1 MIRSERAHRHQK
13 SKLSLRICAS
23 CGFAAWTPETFR
35 HRAHPTQQG
44 TLLPFSWTWEPLP
57 SSIGQLLSH
66 HHRDCQGTCVAFS
79 PLLLVSHHITPHSD
93 HFELNSPLIRSSKT
107 TDMGLVKGGFL
118 RLFQT
123 ALYAL
128 AFCCSAI
135 SLGIFSYFLATL
147 ADRDRPVSQ

>member
-1 MIRSERAHRHQK
+1 
-13 SKLSLRICAS
+13 
-23 CGFAAWTPETFR
+23 
-35 HRAHPTQQG
+35 
-44 TLLPFSWTWEPLP
+44 
-57 SSIGQLLSH
+57 
-66 HHRDCQGTCVAFS
+66 
-79 PLLLVSHHITPHSD
+79 
-93 HFELNSPLIRSSKT
+93 
-107 TDMGLVKGGFL
+107 MGLVKGGFL